1 MITCCGASHTVTS
14 IGGGVGGGLG
24 PRFCFSTTAW
34 MELRRSSPMMYS
46 RWLRMNGNVASRWPS
61 SRISGRTVDG
71 PYAAPARDWTCLPHR
86 ETTSLA
92 LHLRKTSPTN
102 SDSVGLALG
111 KCHGDLKVS

>member
-1 MITCCGASHTVTS
+1 
-14 IGGGVGGGLG
+14 
-24 PRFCFSTTAW
+24 
-34 MELRRSSPMMYS
+34 MMYS

-102 SDSVGLALG
+102 SDSVGLALAAR
-111 KCHGDLKVS
+111 